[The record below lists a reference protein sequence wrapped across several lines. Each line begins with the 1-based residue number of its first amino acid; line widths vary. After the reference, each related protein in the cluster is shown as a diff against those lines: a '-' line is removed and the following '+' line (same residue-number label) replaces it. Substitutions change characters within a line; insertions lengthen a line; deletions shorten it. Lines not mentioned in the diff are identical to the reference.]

1 MMCPLCGVDVI
12 PGKVCLNCGYDS
24 SRPGAS
30 PSDRPSIPN
39 ENKQDNDY
47 SARDVGDAVTQ
58 RKAAKP
64 KSKEKAAAPQ
74 SAPIQVPD
82 DYLEQIAQLDTWPT
96 AAPLSSPTPA
106 APAVPLRSKAPQA
119 AVPVTTQSAFENQ
132 RIVGYA
138 GLVTSTVAVRIG
150 EPDDLLPEGQDLQSL
165 GAGPIGM
172 RLRKAVDQA
181 IADLK
186 AEVLERGGN
195 GVVGAHLDVRPTQGP
210 IAFVTL
216 TGTAVVLK

>member
-12 PGKVCLNCGYDS
+12 PGKVCLNGGYDS

-30 PSDRPSIPN
+30 PSGRPSIPN

-47 SARDVGDAVTQ
+47 SARDVGDAVIE

-64 KSKEKAAAPQ
+64 KSKEKAAAPPR
-74 SAPIQVPD
+74 APIQGPD
-82 DYLEQIAQLDTWPT
+82 DSLELLAQLDSWPA
-96 AAPLSSPTPA
+96 AAPVSSPTPA
-106 APAVPLRSKAPQA
+106 APAAPLQSKAPQA
-119 AVPVTTQSAFENQ
+119 SVPVTTQSAFENQ

-150 EPDDLLPEGQDLQSL
+150 EPDDLLPEGQVLQSL

-172 RLRKAVDQA
+172 RLRKAVDLA
-181 IADLK
+181 LADLK

-195 GVVGAHLDVRPTQGP
+195 GVVGARLDVRPTQGP
-210 IAFVTL
+210 LAFVTL